1 MQKLKEHPE
10 LQKMLG
16 IEDEIDKMNSDIGKK
31 KRGRKPKVQAQEEV
45 YLDDEDDDFPL
56 REGSSPGGIAPPEGK
71 SAPAQVPPRGGGA
84 AS

>member
-1 MQKLKEHPE
+1 MQKLKQHPE

-45 YLDDEDDDFPL
+45 YLDDDEDDDF
-56 REGSSPGGIAPPEGK
+56 
-71 SAPAQVPPRGGGA
+71 
-84 AS
+84 

>member
-31 KRGRKPKVQAQEEV
+31 KRGRKPKATVEEEL
-45 YLDDEDDDFPL
+45 YLEEEDDDF
-56 REGSSPGGIAPPEGK
+56 
-71 SAPAQVPPRGGGA
+71 
-84 AS
+84 

>member
-31 KRGRKPKVQAQEEV
+31 KRGRKLKVQAQEEV
-45 YLDDEDDDFPL
+45 YLDDEDDDF
-56 REGSSPGGIAPPEGK
+56 
-71 SAPAQVPPRGGGA
+71 
-84 AS
+84 